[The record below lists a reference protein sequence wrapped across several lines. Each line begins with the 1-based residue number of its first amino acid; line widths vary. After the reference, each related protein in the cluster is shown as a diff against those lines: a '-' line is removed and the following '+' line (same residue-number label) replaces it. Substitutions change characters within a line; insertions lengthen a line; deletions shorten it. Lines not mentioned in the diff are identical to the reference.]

1 MPVPMGAVFG
11 DDAQACT
18 THRTN
23 TIASL
28 TPKISPA
35 SKAGHLVT
43 HLSPCGA
50 SELPASIPAASS
62 RLRCCRAGVRGRG
75 GGRRHPLP
83 QPAGARPL
91 PAGLSGSR
99 SPGGATQGWAG
110 LGRAAASPARAGS
123 SAAAGCGAWARGRPP
138 AAAPGARAPARC
150 PRARA
155 GGERLCPGPPERD
168 GGGTLPGRPPGAP
181 RLARRPPPALRG
193 GGPGCPALRRAPAPR
208 HLPQRQDN
216 VSHYDIFLLDGSEEE
231 LYVGARD
238 WVLALAVGTPGSI
251 RAKASIMWGPTDE
264 KTSECAFKKKSQET
278 ECFNFIRVL
287 VALNQTH
294 LYACGT
300 YAFSPACTYIHLE
313 NFTLVAGGRGQS
325 FLDGK
330 GQCPFDPQ
338 HTYTALLVDGELYA
352 GTMNNFQGNEPIISR
367 SLGTR
372 TLLKT
377 DAFLRWLS
385 ADAAF
390 VASFSIPGD
399 DKVYF
404 FFEETADEFD
414 FFERLLVPR
423 VARVCKSDVGGDK
436 VLQKKW
442 TTFLKAQL
450 ECSQAGRFPFN
461 VIHHA
466 FALPRRHGGADFY
479 AVFTSQWQA
488 GTAGSAAVCAY
499 RQEDLEKVFEGKYK
513 ELNKESSRWTVYSG
527 PDMSPRPGSCSMG
540 ASSDKAL
547 SFMKDHFL
555 MDGKVS
561 PLQGQPLLVKSDV
574 TYTRIAVHETRGVR
588 GTPYRV
594 MFLATAEGFLH
605 KAVQLSE
612 GAHIVESIQLFAV
625 PEPVRNLLLAPG
637 KGILYVG
644 YSRGVLQVPL
654 ANCSLHRSCAECV
667 LARDPYCAWH
677 SPQGSCQPARLAP
690 ENTSA
695 WLQDVETG
703 SPVTSCHRGRSAA
716 VPRSRGA
723 PEGPAVQGLSPPLNA
738 VVQLPCPHHS
748 SLATYSWQQPDG
760 ARGHTVLQ
768 PDRTLVLVMQP
779 GMAGT
784 YKCQATE
791 NGYTWTVA
799 HYQLGDSGGAA
810 PGQRGSAPRSYW
822 PELVTVAV
830 LLAVTLAMAAGLALA
845 ACRDQLR
852 ARSKVRG
859 CGAPHSPPARH
870 REKVPLNGG
879 TGEPPAPGG
888 AAEEEE
894 EDEGS
899 QACCLQLDGDVD
911 VENNRLHVPAGDTA

>member
-1 MPVPMGAVFG
+1 M
-11 DDAQACT
+11 
-18 THRTN
+18 
-23 TIASL
+23 
-28 TPKISPA
+28 
-35 SKAGHLVT
+35 
-43 HLSPCGA
+43 
-50 SELPASIPAASS
+50 PAAL
-62 RLRCCRAGVRGRG
+62 RLLCGVVVPAAVLCAE
-75 GGRRHPLP
+75 PLP
-83 QPAGARPL
+83 RVTFP
-91 PAGLSGSR
+91 SGD
-99 SPGGATQGWAG
+99 
-110 LGRAAASPARAGS
+110 
-123 SAAAGCGAWARGRPP
+123 
-138 AAAPGARAPARC
+138 
-150 PRARA
+150 PRR
-155 GGERLCPGPPERD
+155 
-168 GGGTLPGRPPGAP
+168 TLT
-181 RLARRPPPALRG
+181 
-193 GGPGCPALRRAPAPR
+193 
-208 HLPQRQDN
+208 HFSQDN
-216 VSHYDIFLLDGSEEE
+216 VSHYDVFLLDESKEE

-238 WVLALAVGTPGSI
+238 RVLALAVGTPGSI
-251 RAKASIMWGPTDE
+251 RAKASITWGPTAE

-294 LYACGT
+294 LYVCGT

-313 NFTLVAGGRGQS
+313 NFTLMSSGRGQP

-450 ECSQAGRFPFN
+450 VCSQAGRFPFN
-461 VIHHA
+461 VIHHT
-466 FALPRRHGGADFY
+466 FALPRHDGRADFY

-488 GTAGSAAVCAY
+488 GRAGSAAVCAY
-499 RQEDLEKVFEGKYK
+499 SQEDLEKVFEGKYK

-527 PDMSPRPGSCSMG
+527 ADMTPRPGSCAMG
-540 ASSDKAL
+540 PSSDKAL
-547 SFMKDHFL
+547 SFMKEHFL

-561 PLQGQPLLVKSDV
+561 PIQGRPLLVKSDV
-574 TYTRIAVHETRGVR
+574 TYTRITVDETRGISGV
-588 GTPYRV
+588 TYRV

-605 KAVQLSE
+605 KAVELPK
-612 GAHIVESIQLFAV
+612 GPHIVESIQLFAM
-625 PEPVRNLLLAPG
+625 PEPVKNLLLAPG

-654 ANCSLHRSCAECV
+654 ANCSLHQSCAECV

-677 SPQGSCQPARLAP
+677 SSEGSCQPARLAT
-690 ENTSA
+690 EDTSA

-703 SPVTSCHRGRSAA
+703 SSVTTCHHRRSAGM
-716 VPRSRGA
+716 PRAWGA
-723 PEGPAVQGLSPPLNA
+723 PEDPTVQELSPQLNT
-738 VVQLPCPHHS
+738 VVHLPCPRNS
-748 SLATYSWQQPDG
+748 ALATYSWQQPSSG
-760 ARGHTVLQ
+760 QGNMVLL
-768 PDRTLVLVMQP
+768 PDHTLVVIMQEDT
-779 GMAGT
+779 AGT

-799 HYQLGDSGGAA
+799 HYQLRDPDEAASGDGLDEEELAGGPSG
-810 PGQRGSAPRSYW
+810 PGTPRSYW
-822 PELVTVAV
+822 PQFVAVTV
-830 LLAVTLAMAAGLALA
+830 LLAGTLTVAACLALLA
-845 ACRDQLR
+845 YRDQLK

-859 CGAPHSPPARH
+859 CSTAHSPPSRH

-879 TGEPPAPGG
+879 SAEPPAPG
-888 AAEEEE
+888 AATEEEE

-899 QACCLQLDGDVD
+899 QACCLQLDGDIDVD
-911 VENNRLHVPAGDTA
+911 NNRLHVPAGDTV

>member
-1 MPVPMGAVFG
+1 MVVGPSWG
-11 DDAQACT
+11 
-18 THRTN
+18 
-23 TIASL
+23 ASL
-28 TPKISPA
+28 
-35 SKAGHLVT
+35 
-43 HLSPCGA
+43 
-50 SELPASIPAASS
+50 
-62 RLRCCRAGVRGRG
+62 
-75 GGRRHPLP
+75 
-83 QPAGARPL
+83 
-91 PAGLSGSR
+91 
-99 SPGGATQGWAG
+99 
-110 LGRAAASPARAGS
+110 
-123 SAAAGCGAWARGRPP
+123 
-138 AAAPGARAPARC
+138 
-150 PRARA
+150 
-155 GGERLCPGPPERD
+155 
-168 GGGTLPGRPPGAP
+168 
-181 RLARRPPPALRG
+181 PPPAM
-193 GGPGCPALRRAPAPR
+193 PAALRLLCGVVVPAAMLCAEPLPR
-208 HLPQRQDN
+208 VAFPRGDPRRTLTHFSQDN
-216 VSHYDIFLLDGSEEE
+216 VSHYDVLLLDESKDE

-238 WVLALAVGTPGSI
+238 WVLALTVGTPGSI

-300 YAFSPACTYIHLE
+300 YAFSPACTYIDLE
-313 NFTLVAGGRGQS
+313 NFTLVPSGRGP

-338 HTYTALLVDGELYA
+338 HSYTALLVDGELYA
-352 GTMNNFQGNEPIISR
+352 GTMNNFLGNEPIISR

-436 VLQKKW
+436 LLQKKW

-450 ECSQAGRFPFN
+450 VCSQAGHFPFN

-466 FALPRRHGGADFY
+466 FALLRHDGRADFY

-488 GTAGSAAVCAY
+488 GRAGSAAVCAY
-499 RQEDLEKVFEGKYK
+499 RQEDLEEVFKGKYK

-527 PDMSPRPGSCSMG
+527 PDMIPRPGSCSMG
-540 ASSDKAL
+540 PSSDKAL

-561 PLQGQPLLVKSDV
+561 PIQGRPLLVKSDV
-574 TYTRIAVHETRGVR
+574 TYTHITVDETRGVS
-588 GTPYRV
+588 GTMYRV

-605 KAVQLSE
+605 KVVELPE
-612 GAHIVESIQLFAV
+612 GPHIVESIQLFAM
-625 PEPVRNLLLAPG
+625 PEPVKNLLLASG
-637 KGILYVG
+637 KGVLYVG
-644 YSRGVLQVPL
+644 YSRGVLQIPL
-654 ANCSLHRSCAECV
+654 ANCSLHQSCAECV

-677 SPQGSCQPARLAP
+677 SLEGSCQPVHLAT
-690 ENTSA
+690 EDGSA

-703 SPVTSCHRGRSAA
+703 SPDTACHRGRSAA
-716 VPRSRGA
+716 APRSRGA
-723 PEGPAVQGLSPPLNA
+723 PEDPTVQGLSPKLNT
-738 VVQLPCPHHS
+738 VVQLPCPRHS
-748 SLATYSWQQPDG
+748 ALATYSWHQPSS
-760 ARGHTVLQ
+760 ARGHTVLL
-768 PDRTLVLVMQP
+768 PDHTLVFIMQQ

-799 HYQLGDSGGAA
+799 HYQLRDSGGGALGDGLDEEA
-810 PGQRGSAPRSYW
+810 WESSSSGSRRSYW
-822 PELVTVAV
+822 PGFVTVTV
-830 LLAVTLAMAAGLALA
+830 LLAVTLTVAACLALLA
-845 ACRDQLR
+845 YRDQLK

-859 CGAPHSPPARH
+859 CSMPHSPPSRH

-879 TGEPPAPGG
+879 TREPPAPG
-888 AAEEEE
+888 AATEEEE

-899 QACCLQLDGDVD
+899 RACCLQLDGDID
-911 VENNRLHVPAGDTA
+911 ADNNRLHVPAGDMA

>member
-1 MPVPMGAVFG
+1 MVPGPLRG
-11 DDAQACT
+11 
-18 THRTN
+18 
-23 TIASL
+23 ASL
-28 TPKISPA
+28 LSPA
-35 SKAGHLVT
+35 MPTAALR
-43 HLSPCGA
+43 LLCGVVM
-50 SELPASIPAASS
+50 PAAM
-62 RLRCCRAGVRGRG
+62 LCVE
-75 GGRRHPLP
+75 PLP
-83 QPAGARPL
+83 RVAF
-91 PAGLSGSR
+91 LSGD
-99 SPGGATQGWAG
+99 
-110 LGRAAASPARAGS
+110 
-123 SAAAGCGAWARGRPP
+123 
-138 AAAPGARAPARC
+138 
-150 PRARA
+150 PRR
-155 GGERLCPGPPERD
+155 
-168 GGGTLPGRPPGAP
+168 TLT
-181 RLARRPPPALRG
+181 
-193 GGPGCPALRRAPAPR
+193 
-208 HLPQRQDN
+208 HFSQDN
-216 VSHYDIFLLDGSEEE
+216 VSHYDIFLLHESEEE

-238 WVLALAVGTPGSI
+238 RVLALTVGTPGSI
-251 RAKASIMWGPTDE
+251 RAKASIMWGPTAE

-294 LYACGT
+294 LYVCGT

-313 NFTLVAGGRGQS
+313 NFTLISSGRGQP

-367 SLGTR
+367 SLGSR

-450 ECSQAGRFPFN
+450 VCSQPGHFPFN

-466 FALPRRHGGADFY
+466 FALPRRNGGADFY

-488 GTAGSAAVCAY
+488 GRAGSAAVCAY
-499 RQEDLEKVFEGKYK
+499 SQEALEEVFEGKYK

-527 PDMSPRPGSCSMG
+527 PDMSPRPGSCYMG
-540 ASSDKAL
+540 PSSDKAL
-547 SFMKDHFL
+547 TFMKDHFL

-561 PLQGQPLLVKSDV
+561 PTQGRPLLVKTDV
-574 TYTRIAVHETRGVR
+574 TYKRIAVDETRGVS
-588 GTPYRV
+588 GSTYRV

-605 KAVQLSE
+605 KAVELP
-612 GAHIVESIQLFAV
+612 GGPHIVESIQLFGT
-625 PEPVRNLLLAPG
+625 PEPVKNLLLAPG

-644 YSRGVLQVPL
+644 YSGGVLQVPL

-667 LARDPYCAWH
+667 LARDL
-677 SPQGSCQPARLAP
+677 R
-690 ENTSA
+690 
-695 WLQDVETG
+695 
-703 SPVTSCHRGRSAA
+703 
-716 VPRSRGA
+716 
-723 PEGPAVQGLSPPLNA
+723 
-738 VVQLPCPHHS
+738 LPCPRRS
-748 SLATYSWQQPDG
+748 ALATYSWQQPSS
-760 ARGHTVLQ
+760 RGGRGDTALL
-768 PDRTLVLVMQP
+768 PDHTLVVIMQR
-779 GMAGT
+779 GTAGT

-799 HYQLGDSGGAA
+799 HYQLRDPSGAA
-810 PGQRGSAPRSYW
+810 PQPDGLAEEGLAWASPAPGTPRSYW
-822 PELVTVAV
+822 PQFVTVTV
-830 LLAVTLAMAAGLALA
+830 LLAVTLAAAACLALLTYH
-845 ACRDQLR
+845 DQLK

-859 CGAPHSPPARH
+859 CSTPHSPPSQR
-870 REKVPLNGG
+870 REKVPLNGE
-879 TGEPPAPGG
+879 TGEPPAPGVPT
-888 AAEEEE
+888 EEEE
-894 EDEGS
+894 EGS
-899 QACCLQLDGDVD
+899 RACCLQLDGDID
-911 VENNRLHVPAGDTA
+911 ADNNRLRVPAGDTA

>member
-1 MPVPMGAVFG
+1 MGPRETPGRSPRGSGTRPVPP
-11 DDAQACT
+11 
-18 THRTN
+18 R
-23 TIASL
+23 
-28 TPKISPA
+28 
-35 SKAGHLVT
+35 
-43 HLSPCGA
+43 
-50 SELPASIPAASS
+50 
-62 RLRCCRAGVRGRG
+62 
-75 GGRRHPLP
+75 
-83 QPAGARPL
+83 
-91 PAGLSGSR
+91 
-99 SPGGATQGWAG
+99 QGW
-110 LGRAAASPARAGS
+110 
-123 SAAAGCGAWARGRPP
+123 
-138 AAAPGARAPARC
+138 
-150 PRARA
+150 
-155 GGERLCPGPPERD
+155 RD

>member
-1 MPVPMGAVFG
+1 MSGSVLAHQRGMLVGPSWG
-11 DDAQACT
+11 
-18 THRTN
+18 
-23 TIASL
+23 ASL
-28 TPKISPA
+28 PPPA
-35 SKAGHLVT
+35 MPTALR
-43 HLSPCGA
+43 LLCGVVV
-50 SELPASIPAASS
+50 PAA
-62 RLRCCRAGVRGRG
+62 LLCAE
-75 GGRRHPLP
+75 PL
-83 QPAGARPL
+83 
-91 PAGLSGSR
+91 
-99 SPGGATQGWAG
+99 
-110 LGRAAASPARAGS
+110 
-123 SAAAGCGAWARGRPP
+123 
-138 AAAPGARAPARC
+138 
-150 PRARA
+150 
-155 GGERLCPGPPERD
+155 
-168 GGGTLPGRPPGAP
+168 P
-181 RLARRPPPALRG
+181 RLAFPSGDPRRTLT
-193 GGPGCPALRRAPAPR
+193 
-208 HLPQRQDN
+208 HFSQDN
-216 VSHYDIFLLDGSEEE
+216 ISHYDIFLLDESEEE

-238 WVLALAVGTPGSI
+238 WLLALTVGTPGSI
-251 RAKASIMWGPTDE
+251 RAKASIMWGATDE

-294 LYACGT
+294 LYVCGT

-313 NFTLVAGGRGQS
+313 NFTLVPSGRGQP

-330 GQCPFDPQ
+330 GQCPFDPK

-390 VASFSIPGD
+390 VASFSIPED

-414 FFERLLVPR
+414 FFEKLLVPR
-423 VARVCKSDVGGDK
+423 VARVCKSDVGGEK
-436 VLQKKW
+436 LLQKKW

-450 ECSQAGRFPFN
+450 VCSQTGHFPFN

-466 FALPRRHGGADFY
+466 FALLRHDGRADFY

-488 GTAGSAAVCAY
+488 GRAGSAAVCAY

-561 PLQGQPLLVKSDV
+561 PMRGQPLLVKSDV
-574 TYTRIAVHETRGVR
+574 TYTRITVHETRGVS
-588 GTPYRV
+588 GTAYRV
-594 MFLATAEGFLH
+594 MFLATADGLLH
-605 KAVQLSE
+605 KAVELSG
-612 GAHIVESIQLFAV
+612 GAHIVESIQLFAK
-625 PEPVRNLLLAPG
+625 PEPVKNLLLAPG

-677 SPQGSCQPARLAP
+677 SPEGSCLPARLATAT
-690 ENTSA
+690 ESRSA
-695 WLQDVETG
+695 WLQDIETG
-703 SPVTSCHRGRSAA
+703 SPGTSCQRGRSAA
-716 VPRSRGA
+716 MPRSWGA
-723 PEGPAVQGLSPPLNA
+723 PEDPAVQGLSPRLNA
-738 VVQLPCPHHS
+738 VVPLPCPRRS
-748 SLATYSWQQPDG
+748 ALATYSWQQPSG

-768 PDRTLVLVMQP
+768 PDHTLVVIAQR
-779 GMAGT
+779 GTAGT
-784 YKCQATE
+784 YTCQATE

-799 HYQLGDSGGAA
+799 QYQLRDSGGDG
-810 PGQRGSAPRSYW
+810 PDRGTPRSYW
-822 PELVTVAV
+822 LEFVTVTV
-830 LLAVTLAMAAGLALA
+830 LLAVTLTVAACLALLTY
-845 ACRDQLR
+845 RDQLR

-859 CGAPHSPPARH
+859 CSTPHSPPARP

-879 TGEPPAPGG
+879 TGEPPAPG
-888 AAEEEE
+888 AATEEEE

-899 QACCLQLDGDVD
+899 QACCLQLDGDIDVD
-911 VENNRLHVPAGDTA
+911 NNRLHVAAGDRA

>member
-1 MPVPMGAVFG
+1 MSRWAALGMGEAGMVVG
-11 DDAQACT
+11 PSWG
-18 THRTN
+18 
-23 TIASL
+23 ASL
-28 TPKISPA
+28 
-35 SKAGHLVT
+35 
-43 HLSPCGA
+43 
-50 SELPASIPAASS
+50 
-62 RLRCCRAGVRGRG
+62 
-75 GGRRHPLP
+75 
-83 QPAGARPL
+83 
-91 PAGLSGSR
+91 
-99 SPGGATQGWAG
+99 
-110 LGRAAASPARAGS
+110 
-123 SAAAGCGAWARGRPP
+123 
-138 AAAPGARAPARC
+138 
-150 PRARA
+150 
-155 GGERLCPGPPERD
+155 
-168 GGGTLPGRPPGAP
+168 
-181 RLARRPPPALRG
+181 PPPAM
-193 GGPGCPALRRAPAPR
+193 PAALRLLCGVVVPAALLCAEPLPR
-208 HLPQRQDN
+208 VTFPSGDPRRTLTHFSQDN
-216 VSHYDIFLLDGSEEE
+216 ISHYDIFLLDESEEE

-238 WVLALAVGTPGSI
+238 WVLALTVGTPGSI
-251 RAKASIMWGPTDE
+251 RAKASIMWGATDE

-294 LYACGT
+294 LYVCGT

-313 NFTLVAGGRGQS
+313 NFTLVPSGRGQP

-390 VASFSIPGD
+390 VASFSIPED

-414 FFERLLVPR
+414 FFEKLLVPR
-423 VARVCKSDVGGDK
+423 VARVCKSDVGGEK
-436 VLQKKW
+436 LLQKKW

-450 ECSQAGRFPFN
+450 VCSQTGHFPFN

-466 FALPRRHGGADFY
+466 FALLRHDGRADFY

-488 GTAGSAAVCAY
+488 GRAGSAVCAY

-561 PLQGQPLLVKSDV
+561 PMRGQPLLVKSDV
-574 TYTRIAVHETRGVR
+574 TYTRITVHETRGVS
-588 GTPYRV
+588 GTTYRV
-594 MFLATAEGFLH
+594 MFLATADGLLH
-605 KAVQLSE
+605 KAVELSG
-612 GAHIVESIQLFAV
+612 GAHIVESIQLFAR
-625 PEPVRNLLLAPG
+625 PEPVKNLLLAPG

-677 SPQGSCQPARLAP
+677 SPEGSCRPAHLAS
-690 ENTSA
+690 ESKSA

-703 SPVTSCHRGRSAA
+703 NPGTVCHRGRSAA
-716 VPRSRGA
+716 MPRSWGA
-723 PEGPAVQGLSPPLNA
+723 PEDPAVQGLSPRLNA
-738 VVQLPCPHHS
+738 VVPLPCPRHS
-748 SLATYSWQQPDG
+748 ALATYSWQQPSG
-760 ARGHTVLQ
+760 AQGHTVLQ
-768 PDRTLVLVMQP
+768 PDHTLVVIMQQ

-799 HYQLGDSGGAA
+799 QYQLRDSGGDG
-810 PGQRGSAPRSYW
+810 PDGGTPRSYW
-822 PELVTVAV
+822 LEFVTVTV
-830 LLAVTLAMAAGLALA
+830 LLAVTLTAAACLALLTY
-845 ACRDQLR
+845 RDQLR

-859 CGAPHSPPARH
+859 CSTPHSPPARP

-879 TGEPPAPGG
+879 TREPPAPG
-888 AAEEEE
+888 AATEEEE

-899 QACCLQLDGDVD
+899 QACCLQLDGDIDVD
-911 VENNRLHVPAGDTA
+911 NNRLHVPAGDRA